1 MGVAVSAYGIH
12 VKTRKMALK
21 DEYTALCDLEAFSC
35 SEVLTSEYS
44 SLLLHLGLVEKHSML
59 DVSYAYLGVL
69 MYALF
74 ALYPVVVM
82 VYLAFILAFVLRD
95 FCLVCVATYGITAA
109 LLWSSLALLR
119 AERHQL
125 QSSKADKSE

>member
-1 MGVAVSAYGIH
+1 
-12 VKTRKMALK
+12 
-21 DEYTALCDLEAFSC
+21 
-35 SEVLTSEYS
+35 
-44 SLLLHLGLVEKHSML
+44 ML

>member
-1 MGVAVSAYGIH
+1 MTVSTVLGAMGVAVSAYGIH
-12 VKTRKMALK
+12 
-21 DEYTALCDLEAFSC
+21 
-35 SEVLTSEYS
+35 
-44 SLLLHLGLVEKHSML
+44 
-59 DVSYAYLGVL
+59 
-69 MYALF
+69 
-74 ALYPVVVM
+74 VVM

-95 FCLVCVATYGITAA
+95 FCLVCVATYGITVA

>member
-1 MGVAVSAYGIH
+1 
-12 VKTRKMALK
+12 
-21 DEYTALCDLEAFSC
+21 
-35 SEVLTSEYS
+35 
-44 SLLLHLGLVEKHSML
+44 ML

-74 ALYPVVVM
+74 ALYPVVRKVVM